1 MSARKILAVLRSGII
16 GKEVEVLA
24 SPDPSLIGVRGEVID
39 ETRKT
44 LKILRGSKA
53 VVLAKENVVLLI
65 DGLRVDGKLLL
76 GRPEERLKK
85 RYKI

>member
-85 RYKI
+85 RYRI